1 MASGMGM
8 GPGPGQGSWPSQPQ
22 PPYQQQHQ
30 GGPQYPAPG
39 YQGAPHQQPQPQPV
53 PAGNRYSAGGRFA
66 VAEPFDGVNPDGTP
80 RIMRPQLD
88 PREIPALQSYLTQ
101 APVVL
106 AAPGNAQDE
115 LVPSAGQVIPRAF
128 HSDGVWVW
136 PASVG
141 YYLARYQLPP
151 SDALLAHI
159 RMRSYQLGFVAQET
173 RSAAAAELMA
183 ILSAPP
189 MPAPAQLPP
198 LPPANAAPGRPAPT
212 RQLPAPPLSSPSP
225 AAPPLTA
232 PPLTAP
238 PSAQAPAPTLP
249 MPSPAQAA
257 APTLLESPVAQPG
270 SPPVPTPVPA
280 AIVAPA
286 PVTAPPA
293 PHEPVPPQP
302 DGANRP
308 GSPSSSA
315 PNGGA
320 AGPGGAVPA
329 GPTMVFS
336 ATEAMA
342 QWASLAP
349 APPQAGPPLES
360 ARLGAQFT
368 AAGNRHAAWVSE
380 QIEAFTAALPAGDWP
395 IDHDTRRYTRSG
407 RSFLVDGLGT
417 LSPEGV
423 WTWAW
428 SEFGDWDQESGILDQ
443 SRVLRSLAER
453 EQIAELTSG
462 SVDLARAGAAEEQ
475 QAAAELLAWTAM
487 GLLAARGYIQH
498 VSKTGGRIYYLV
510 TDPTVPS
517 AEPSLGSIA
526 RHLFD
531 GTAKFDQDAAD
542 CVTGYAEHHGW
553 EWNRTGDRVEVAAP
567 GVGSFTAEIVGGR
580 LVGLSLHV

>member
-22 PPYQQQHQ
+22 PQPQTPYQQQHP
-30 GGPQYPAPG
+30 GGPQYPAHG
-39 YQGAPHQQPQPQPV
+39 YQGAPQQPQPQPV
-53 PAGNRYSAGGRFA
+53 PAGSRYSAGGRFA

-80 RIMRPQLD
+80 RIMRAQLD

-115 LVPSAGQVIPRAF
+115 LVPSAGQIIPRAF

-141 YYLARYQLPP
+141 YYLACYQLPP

-159 RMRSYQLGFVAQET
+159 RMRNYQLGFVDQPT
-173 RSAAAAELMA
+173 RSAAASELMA
-183 ILSAPP
+183 ILNAPP

-198 LPPANAAPGRPAPT
+198 LPPPNSLPGRPAPT
-212 RQLPAPPLSSPSP
+212 PQLPAPPLSSP
-225 AAPPLTA
+225 
-232 PPLTAP
+232 
-238 PSAQAPAPTLP
+238 PSAQAVAPTLP
-249 MPSPAQAA
+249 MPSPSQAA
-257 APTLLESPVAQPG
+257 APTMLESPVSQPL

-286 PVTAPPA
+286 PVADPPGSRAP
-293 PHEPVPPQP
+293 VRPQP
-302 DGANRP
+302 DGASRP
-308 GSPSSSA
+308 GAAANS
-315 PNGGA
+315 GA
-320 AGPGGAVPA
+320 AGPGAAVPA

-342 QWASLAP
+342 QWASLDSS
-349 APPQAGPPLES
+349 PPQAGPPLES

-380 QIEAFTAALPAGDWP
+380 QIEAFTASLPAGDWP

-428 SEFGDWDQESGILDQ
+428 SEFGDWDQECGVLDQ

-462 SVDLARAGAAEEQ
+462 SVDLARAAAAEDRK
-475 QAAAELLAWTAM
+475 AAAELLVWTAM
-487 GLLAARGYIQH
+487 GLLAARGYIEH

-510 TDPTVPS
+510 TDPTVPP

-531 GTAKFDQDAAD
+531 GTAKFGQDAAD

-553 EWNRTGDRVEVAAP
+553 EWNRTGDRVEVAAT
-567 GVGSFTAEIVGGR
+567 GVGSFTAEIAGGR